1 MAVDMF
7 LDLGEIKGESLDSTH
22 KGKIDVL
29 SWSWGMSQSGTF
41 HGASGGGA
49 GKANVQDINIV
60 KYVDKA
66 SCALMN
72 AVCMGE
78 HIPKAKL
85 IVRKAGGKK
94 PLEYFLLNM
103 EKCLITS
110 YQTGGATGGE
120 DRITETVSINFAKF
134 SIEYLTQKED
144 GTGEKSGNVT
154 YDIAANAQ

>member
-7 LDLGEIKGESLDSTH
+7 LDLGKIAGESIDKTH
-22 KGKIDVL
+22 AGKIDIL

-41 HGASGGGA
+41 HMATGGGA
-49 GKANVQDINIV
+49 GKANVGDITIT

-72 AVCMGE
+72 CVCLGE

-85 IVRKAGGKK
+85 IVRKAGGTK
-94 PLEYFLLNM
+94 PLEYFLLTM
-103 EKCLITS
+103 EKCLVTS
-110 YQTGGATGGE
+110 YSTGGASGGD
-120 DRITETVSINFAKF
+120 DRITENFSLNFAKF

-144 GTGEKSGNVT
+144 GTGEKAGNVT
-154 YDIAANAQ
+154 FDIAANSQ